1 MLVQSECFYIDG
13 LSSRADTEILED
25 KWHDH
30 FGGVPGRYANRI
42 KNASFAIDGK
52 PYKVDANEH
61 GGCEYPISK
70 PKLTSF
76 DLLIH
81 TTVNQLH
88 GGKNGWDYRNFT
100 VVAVTKTSITFSIFD
115 PDGEMGFPG
124 DVASYITYTLSPYT
138 WHIKMT
144 AFSLT
149 KKTPIMLSSH
159 VYWNLDGFQNPK
171 TELVTDHT
179 FHLPYSGLRIGVD
192 SILIPTGEILPNAPG
207 SVNDY
212 WSEPKKI
219 GRDLNKTEAIGN
231 CGDGCTGWDNA
242 WLVGK
247 HDTKNEVHPTI
258 HPFN

>member
-1 MLVQSECFYIDG
+1 M
-13 LSSRADTEILED
+13 
-25 KWHDH
+25 
-30 FGGVPGRYANRI
+30 
-42 KNASFAIDGK
+42 
-52 PYKVDANEH
+52 
-61 GGCEYPISK
+61 
-70 PKLTSF
+70 
-76 DLLIH
+76 
-81 TTVNQLH
+81 NQLH

-100 VVAVTKTSITFSIFD
+100 VVAVTRTSITFSIFD